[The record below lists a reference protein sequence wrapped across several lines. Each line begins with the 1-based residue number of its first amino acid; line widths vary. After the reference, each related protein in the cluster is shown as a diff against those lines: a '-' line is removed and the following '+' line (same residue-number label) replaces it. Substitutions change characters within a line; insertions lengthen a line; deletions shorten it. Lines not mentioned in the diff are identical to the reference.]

1 MVKPPK
7 PRNTVPLKG
16 YPSHRVKLRGLY
28 QHRAV
33 FNFFLLD
40 SLEQFISP
48 RGPTLGLHPGPQSAT
63 LSTRWVSYPLH
74 KLYPLSSTLYPLVI
88 TPTLSK
94 LPTTSFPTPSEKAL
108 RAMGKSDLGRV
119 FVAAQD
125 DKSAS
130 PEVVEGKKEVK
141 SEDR

>member
-1 MVKPPK
+1 MQAL
-7 PRNTVPLKG
+7 PL
-16 YPSHRVKLRGLY
+16 RKL
-28 QHRAV
+28 
-33 FNFFLLD
+33 
-40 SLEQFISP
+40 
-48 RGPTLGLHPGPQSAT
+48 
-63 LSTRWVSYPLH
+63 
-74 KLYPLSSTLYPLVI
+74 STLYPLVI

-119 FVAAQD
+119 FVATAAPN

-130 PEVVEGKKEVK
+130 SEVVEGKEEVK